1 VLIFDMALLGLL
13 AVDQGRVMTAPVVE
27 SLLLLNPA
35 DIYRLLNLTVSANVS
50 MFAGMAGL
58 ADNLSLGRATLF
70 LALGVWIAV
79 PLGLAAFAFSR
90 REL

>member
-1 VLIFDMALLGLL
+1 
-13 AVDQGRVMTAPVVE
+13 
-27 SLLLLNPA
+27 
-35 DIYRLLNLTVSANVS
+35 